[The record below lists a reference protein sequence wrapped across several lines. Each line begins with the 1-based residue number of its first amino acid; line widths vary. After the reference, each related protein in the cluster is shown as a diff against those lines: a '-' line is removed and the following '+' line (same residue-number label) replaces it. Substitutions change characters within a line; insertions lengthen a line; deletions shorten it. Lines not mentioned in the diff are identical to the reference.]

1 MNACT
6 PAVLARRF
14 VMPKMKTHRG
24 ADKRFKIT
32 KSGKVKYR
40 RGYRNHILTKK
51 RSKRKRQLRKEGY
64 LAKGDAKVVKQ
75 LLPYS

>member
-1 MNACT
+1 
-6 PAVLARRF
+6 
-14 VMPKMKTHRG
+14 MPKMKTHRG
-24 ADKRFKIT
+24 AAKRFKIT

-64 LAKGDAKVVKQ
+64 LAKGDAKNVKQ